1 MKLKKIVA
9 PVRLWKRVLAYFID
23 VMIVNIII
31 VFPFNDFFSNLED
44 DYFQFSKEI
53 LFVFILISVLTILYW
68 STMEYFLKQSVG
80 KALLSIYVRSKD
92 KELKF
97 WQCIVRNIPKI
108 SMLLLLIDSFQVIFK
123 KDYQRYFEKISRTE
137 VIDDEL

>member
-53 LFVFILISVLTILYW
+53 SHIFWCEFLMVNVKSFI
-68 STMEYFLKQSVG
+68 F
-80 KALLSIYVRSKD
+80 
-92 KELKF
+92 
-97 WQCIVRNIPKI
+97 
-108 SMLLLLIDSFQVIFK
+108 
-123 KDYQRYFEKISRTE
+123 
-137 VIDDEL
+137 